1 MLSALNPYKVDQ
13 FKTSMNPWVNRTA
26 GLVRVLGDWED
37 HTSHDGREV
46 RALSDTFTF
55 WDADVDDQIH
65 SSLKILEI
73 AADATHAANHVFC
86 YKFRDSGLLAASVQ
100 IWSEQLYI
108 RQQLGPDNYFEISF
122 KGFDGTFAIKQSR
135 SLKHFEYIAQQYN
148 QFKSWLDRMEEHHL
162 ITNLQYRR
170 NMNHEVEC
178 DFAYKAWFSFSEEVL
193 MQPRDANHLDFTAS
207 NPYTIQYG
215 SK

>member
-26 GLVRVLGDWED
+26 GLVRVLRGWED

-73 AADATHAANHVFC
+73 AADATHAAERVFC
-86 YKFRDSGLLAASVQ
+86 FKYLDRGRKQLWSKCLYFR
-100 IWSEQLYI
+100 EQW
-108 RQQLGPDNYFEISF
+108 GPDDNFALQF
-122 KGFDGTFAIKQSR
+122 KGFKYGFT
-135 SLKHFEYIAQQYN
+135 LKHTYGKTQQMAA
-148 QFKSWLDRMEEHHL
+148 FKRWLTHMQRNGF
-162 ITNLQYRR
+162 ITDLGYSRGR
-170 NMNHEVEC
+170 NHDVEC
-178 DFAYKAWFSFSEEVL
+178 DAAYG
-193 MQPRDANHLDFTAS
+193 T
-207 NPYTIQYG
+207 
-215 SK
+215 